1 MLPKIS
7 IITPSLNQGSYIE
20 QTIQSVFEQNYA
32 NLEYIIIDGGSSDN
46 TIDIVK
52 KYENRLAYW
61 ISEADEGQPDAINK
75 GIERATGEILAYLNS
90 DDLYLPGALA
100 AVGQFFQEH
109 TSSKWVCGDTL
120 LFGEDHKT
128 ELVRTNVP
136 KSIGHCLSWAYK
148 APQPGMF
155 WKRELLHDGF
165 DNKWRFCFDHELYVR
180 LLCGGYHCE
189 YLPIP
194 LAAYR
199 LHSSSKTVA
208 EGDLFGREFDEIA
221 KIYEPELSGPVRR
234 WSAATRFLRESFDAS
249 SKGNRTRALER
260 LMRAMLLHPQA
271 LVHRPFWG
279 CLKGMVT
286 GPPSEKLD

>member
-7 IITPSLNQGSYIE
+7 IITPSLNQGDYIE
-20 QTIQSVFEQNYA
+20 QTIQSVVEQNYA
-32 NLEYIIIDGGSSDN
+32 NLEYIVIDGGSSDN
-46 TIDIVK
+46 TVDIVK

-61 ISEADEGQPDAINK
+61 ISEKDEGQPDAINK
-75 GIERATGEILAYLNS
+75 GIARATGEIVAYLNS
-90 DDLYLPGALA
+90 DDLYLPGSLA
-100 AVGQFFQEH
+100 AVGHFFQEH
-109 TSSKWVCGDTL
+109 PSSKWICGDTL
-120 LFGEDHKT
+120 LFGEEHDT

-155 WKRELLHDGF
+155 WRRELLRDGF

-180 LLCGGYHCE
+180 LLRAGYHCE

-199 LHSSSKTVA
+199 LHSTSKTVA
-208 EGDLFGREFDEIA
+208 EGGLFGREFDEIA

-234 WSAATRFLRESFDAS
+234 WSTATRFLRESFEAS
-249 SKGNRTRALER
+249 SKGNRARALER
-260 LMRAMLLHPQA
+260 LMRALLLHPQA

-279 CLKGMVT
+279 CLRGMVT
-286 GPPSEKLD
+286 NSHSEKLD